1 MPDYAPTF
9 TSRLHWLYAC
19 QGKNHVATFRF
30 QITDTIELANAHAT
44 ELVTAMTAFA
54 EEHFYTDLE
63 TRGWEWAEA
72 DSTVFIPIPS
82 PEPPVGGVSTTGRP
96 PNQIAMQCTL
106 PYRTIQGGHGFFN
119 FYGTNFNVYG
129 TPEQDFRVLAS
140 EDSAV
145 ADLIT
150 NFSPIG
156 FRGGDN
162 QEIIIKPYVNIGF
175 NARWKR
181 KVRNG

>member
-1 MPDYAPTF
+1 MPDYAPEF

-30 QITDTIELANAHAT
+30 QITDTYALAAAHAEEVANAIQPFY
-44 ELVTAMTAFA
+44 TA
-54 EEHFYTDLE
+54 HGYTDLT

-72 DSTVFIPIPS
+72 NSTVFIPVTTTTI
-82 PEPPVGGVSTTGRP
+82 VTGGASTTGRP
-96 PNQIAMQCTL
+96 INQVAMQVTL
-106 PYRTIQGGHGFFN
+106 PYRTIAGGHGFFN

-129 TPEQDFRVLAS
+129 GAEQDFRVNTS

-145 ADLIT
+145 DDLYT
-150 NFSPIG
+150 NMSPIG

-162 QEIIIKPYVNIGF
+162 QAIILKPYVNIGL
-175 NARWKR
+175 NKRWTR

>member
-1 MPDYAPTF
+1 MPDYAPNF

-30 QITDTIELANAHAT
+30 QITDTIATAVAHAE
-44 ELVTAMTAFA
+44 ELVTALTAFIA
-54 EEHFYTDLE
+54 AHGYTDLT
-63 TRGWEWAEA
+63 TRGWEWCEA
-72 DSTVFIPIPS
+72 DSTVFLPIGSVPG
-82 PEPPVGGVSTTGRP
+82 PVGEVSTTGRP
-96 PNQIAMQCTL
+96 INQVAMQCTL
-106 PYRTIQGGHGFFN
+106 PYRTIAGGHGFFN
-119 FYGTNFNVYG
+119 FYGLNFNVYG
-129 TPEQDFRVLAS
+129 SPEQDFRVLAT

-145 ADLIT
+145 ADLVA
-150 NFSPIG
+150 NMSPIG

-162 QEIIIKPYVNIGF
+162 QAIVVKPYVNIGF

>member
-1 MPDYAPTF
+1 MPDYAPNF

-30 QITDTIELANAHAT
+30 QITDTIATAAAHVEELI
-44 ELVTAMTAFA
+44 TALTPFIEARG
-54 EEHFYTDLE
+54 YSDLT

-72 DSTVFIPIPS
+72 DSTIFL
-82 PEPPVGGVSTTGRP
+82 PVTTAATLSGTQSTTGRP
-96 PNQIAMQCTL
+96 INQVAMQVTL
-106 PYRTIQGGHGFFN
+106 PYRTIAGGHGFFN
-119 FYGTNFNVYG
+119 FYGTNYNVYG
-129 TPEQDFRVLAS
+129 SPEQDFRVLAT

-145 ADLIT
+145 DDLVT
-150 NFSPIG
+150 NMSPIG

-162 QEIIIKPYVNIGF
+162 QEIVIKPYINIGF

>member
-1 MPDYAPTF
+1 MPDYAPEF

-30 QITDTIELANAHAT
+30 QVTDTYSTAAAHAEEVT
-44 ELVTAMTAFA
+44 TAMTAFMEA
-54 EEHFYTDLE
+54 HGYTDLT

-72 DSTVFIPIPS
+72 NSTVFIPVITTVA
-82 PEPPVGGVSTTGRP
+82 PVGGVSTTGRP
-96 PNQIAMQCTL
+96 INQVAMQTTM
-106 PYRTIQGGHGFFN
+106 PYRTIAGGHGFFC
-119 FYGTNFNVYG
+119 FYGLNFNIYG
-129 TPEQDFRVLAS
+129 SPEQDFRVLAS

-145 ADLIT
+145 DDLYT
-150 NFSPIG
+150 NFVPIG

-162 QEIIIKPYVNIGF
+162 QEIVVKPYVNIGI
-175 NARWKR
+175 NRRWLR